1 MLFELGKSGMK
12 RLIVGVDPGVTVGL
26 AAALSLDGVPI
37 SVDSRRNWTFSDLIK
52 AISELGEPTII
63 SSGVTPAS
71 ALLHISPN
79 LFLVVVGLLRSYT

>member
-12 RLIVGVDPGVTVGL
+12 RLIVEVDPGVTVGL
-26 AAALSLDGVPI
+26 AALSLDGVPI